1 MKNGKYELVTTKEKT
16 ALSKKILKTVTAKN
30 AKKTVKDGAKTTFA
44 FGKDLNKENVK
55 SVKYVSSKKSVAA
68 IDKNGKIK
76 AKKAGQTVVKAVVT
90 LKDGTKKTVKT
101 VIIVK
106 AK

>member
-1 MKNGKYELVTTKEKT
+1 MKNGKYELVTTEEKT

-55 SVKYVSSKKSVAA
+55 SVKYISSKKSVAA
-68 IDKNGKIK
+68 IDKM
-76 AKKAGQTVVKAVVT
+76 VKSKQRK
-90 LKDGTKKTVKT
+90 LDRQW
-101 VIIVK
+101 
-106 AK
+106 

>member
-1 MKNGKYELVTTKEKT
+1 M
-16 ALSKKILKTVTAKN
+16 
-30 AKKTVKDGAKTTFA
+30 KDGAKTTFA
-44 FGKDLNKENVK
+44 FGKDLNKENLK
-55 SVKYVSSKKSVAA
+55 SIKYVSSKKSVAA

-101 VIIVK
+101 VITVK